1 MVDPDARVLATQ
13 SDRPGA
19 YQVLDDAQT
28 VQFSCGQSVRLHP
41 VRCSGVPVLR
51 LRALHRPNQAGP
63 ALLLLCLDRMAR
75 GLDAELRAA
84 HERDRA
90 GLVLY
95 TLRQAWP
102 TAQAF
107 VAAAVRLQ
115 LGAWW
120 RGAGGVL
127 VYQPPLAR
135 ADANLAAAG
144 LAAGVGARGALELPC

>member
-1 MVDPDARVLATQ
+1 MVDPATRVLATQ

-19 YQVLDDAQT
+19 YQVLADAQT
-28 VQFSCGQSVRLHP
+28 VQFPCGQSVRLHP

-51 LRALHRPNQAGP
+51 LRALHRPNQPGP
-63 ALLLLCLDRMAR
+63 VLQLLCLDRMAR

-84 HERDRA
+84 PERDRA

-107 VAAAVRLQ
+107 VAAAARLQ
-115 LGAWW
+115 IGAWW
-120 RGAGGVL
+120 RGTGDAL

-135 ADANLAAAG
+135 ADANMAGAG
-144 LAAGVGARGALELPC
+144 LAAALGARGALELPC